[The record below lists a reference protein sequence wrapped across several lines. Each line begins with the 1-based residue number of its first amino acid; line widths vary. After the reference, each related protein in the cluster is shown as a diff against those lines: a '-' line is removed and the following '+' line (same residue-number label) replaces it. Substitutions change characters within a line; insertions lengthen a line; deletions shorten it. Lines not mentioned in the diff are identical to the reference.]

1 MGRTKKRKRKQR
13 DDALVAAS
21 SAAAAIADDD
31 DEEHATQPA
40 GALSFTEEDDA
51 TILEEGDPPMAA
63 LRRRRCRRRRHD
75 DGTTVA
81 FRSSWFPEVTWVG
94 RRRDDVAEDEE
105 EEEVAGGGKPSS
117 VPPHAK
123 EDNDDDAARMAEED
137 RTASSAS
144 ASASASK
151 RSTTM
156 PDGGDEDSSL
166 ALSEL
171 NRIKRRL
178 APSAEACARAIKMR
192 AAGSREVTTPGY
204 EFRRARS
211 ICNPYESLTSPWRGG
226 GGESDGD
233 RRDWRRR
240 RPRSPPPPGGGLSR
254 FVNRSAIKLAN
265 IDAMLGFVLT
275 SSPSSR
281 SDGGATTTAGG
292 GDFVFADL
300 CGAPGGFS
308 EYVLHRRAHPP
319 PPPPSSPRGSSTEQ
333 RAAANDRARGRCYGF
348 GMSLSGG
355 NADGAGVAW
364 DMDHLR
370 RHHLRPPPA
379 VGRDED
385 APADAPGSPSS
396 YRVCRGADG
405 TGSIYIWDNVLELQ
419 REMRSTVPG
428 GGDGALADLVVADG
442 GFDAQRDADDQEATA
457 HGIVVCQT
465 AAALALLRPG
475 GTFVLKMFGT
485 RTCGTRRMMRD
496 LYARRFDK
504 LTFVKPISSR
514 PASAERYLVCIGYA
528 GRGPDWDGLVWRG
541 RMMIPVHTPEPPHP
555 RGGAQEGNPS
565 PVEAL
570 MDSFDGEMSR
580 LNVDA
585 CRAIIDYLDD
595 RRDSVERG
603 DEPSARE
610 TRKYCLDR
618 KMYEEAW
625 RLR

>member
-1 MGRTKKRKRKQR
+1 M
-13 DDALVAAS
+13 
-21 SAAAAIADDD
+21 
-31 DEEHATQPA
+31 
-40 GALSFTEEDDA
+40 
-51 TILEEGDPPMAA
+51 
-63 LRRRRCRRRRHD
+63 
-75 DGTTVA
+75 
-81 FRSSWFPEVTWVG
+81 
-94 RRRDDVAEDEE
+94 
-105 EEEVAGGGKPSS
+105 
-117 VPPHAK
+117 
-123 EDNDDDAARMAEED
+123 
-137 RTASSAS
+137 
-144 ASASASK
+144 
-151 RSTTM
+151 
-156 PDGGDEDSSL
+156 
-166 ALSEL
+166 
-171 NRIKRRL
+171 
-178 APSAEACARAIKMR
+178 
-192 AAGSREVTTPGY
+192 
-204 EFRRARS
+204 
-211 ICNPYESLTSPWRGG
+211 
-226 GGESDGD
+226 
-233 RRDWRRR
+233 
-240 RPRSPPPPGGGLSR
+240 
-254 FVNRSAIKLAN
+254 
-265 IDAMLGFVLT
+265 
-275 SSPSSR
+275 
-281 SDGGATTTAGG
+281 
-292 GDFVFADL
+292 
-300 CGAPGGFS
+300 
-308 EYVLHRRAHPP
+308 
-319 PPPPSSPRGSSTEQ
+319 
-333 RAAANDRARGRCYGF
+333 
-348 GMSLSGG
+348 
-355 NADGAGVAW
+355 
-364 DMDHLR
+364 
-370 RHHLRPPPA
+370 
-379 VGRDED
+379 
-385 APADAPGSPSS
+385 
-396 YRVCRGADG
+396 
-405 TGSIYIWDNVLELQ
+405 LELR